1 MLGKTISHYR
11 ILEKLGGGGMGVVY
25 KAEDTKLGRAVALK
39 FLPDVG
45 ADLRVRPPGG
55 AHVGAPLQYDPVAL
69 ERFKR
74 EARAAS
80 ALNHPNI
87 CTVYDVGE
95 HEGKPFLVME
105 FLEGVT
111 LRQRIEGKPL
121 EMEELLEWA
130 IQVSSALEAA
140 HAKGI
145 IHRDIKPGNIF
156 VTESGQA
163 KVLDFGLAKLAAEPR
178 PPVQE
183 APTKTLTAT
192 PLKES
197 LTSTG
202 VAVGTVAYMSPEQV
216 RGEELDRRTD
226 LFSFGLVLYKMATGQ
241 RAFSG
246 NTSGVLIDA
255 ILNRHAV
262 PPRSLNPR
270 LPGRLEQIIDKA
282 LEKDRKLRYQTAS
295 DMKADLQRLKRDT
308 ESARTVTMPVVPA
321 VQPLPRRRLWP
332 VAAGVVG
339 LVLIAALAVW
349 RLWLGAP
356 SPARMPELKQRQI
369 TANPLEDP
377 VWSAA
382 ISPDSQYVA
391 YADLSGVHIR
401 LITTG
406 ETRRL
411 PMPPDT

>member
-1 MLGKTISHYR
+1 MQGLQVSHYR
-11 ILEKLGGGGMGVVY
+11 VLEKVGAGGMGVVY
-25 KAEDTKLGRAVALK
+25 KGEDTRLGRPVALK
-39 FLPDVG
+39 FLSEKL
-45 ADLRVRPPGG
+45 APGSQG
-55 AHVGAPLQYDPVAL
+55 M
-69 ERFKR
+69 ERFQR

-105 FLEGVT
+105 FLEGVP

-121 EMEELLEWA
+121 GMEELLELA

-140 HAKGI
+140 HGKGI
-145 IHRDIKPGNIF
+145 IHRDIKPGNVF

-178 PPVQE
+178 PPVEE
-183 APTKTLTAT
+183 APTKTITPAT
-192 PLKES
+192 PLEES
-197 LTSTG
+197 LTGTG
-202 VAVGTVAYMSPEQV
+202 MAVGTVAYMSPEQV

-226 LFSFGLVLYKMATGQ
+226 LFSFGLVLYEMATGH

-255 ILNRHAV
+255 ILHRQAP
-262 PPRSLNPR
+262 PPRTLNPQ
-270 LPGRLEQIIDKA
+270 LPGKLEEIIDKA

-308 ESARTVTMPVVPA
+308 ESARTVTMPAVPVA
-321 VQPLPRRRLWP
+321 QAIPRRRFWLA
-332 VAAGVVG
+332 AAGLVG

-349 RLWLGAP
+349 RPWLGAP
-356 SPARMPELKQRQI
+356 SPARTPELRQRQI

-382 ISPDSQYVA
+382 ISPDGQYVA

>member
-1 MLGKTISHYR
+1 VQGLQVSHYR
-11 ILEKLGGGGMGVVY
+11 VLEKVGAGGMGVVY
-25 KAEDTKLGRAVALK
+25 KGEDTRLGRPVALK
-39 FLPDVG
+39 FLPEKL
-45 ADLRVRPPGG
+45 APGSQG
-55 AHVGAPLQYDPVAL
+55 M
-69 ERFKR
+69 ERFQR

-105 FLEGVT
+105 FLEGMP
-111 LRQRIEGKPL
+111 LRQRIAGKPL

-130 IQVSSALEAA
+130 IQISSALEAA
-140 HAKGI
+140 HGKGI

-178 PPVQE
+178 PPAE
-183 APTKTLTAT
+183 ETPTKTLPAG

-202 VAVGTVAYMSPEQV
+202 MAVGTVAYMSPEQV

-226 LFSFGLVLYKMATGQ
+226 LFSFGLVLYEMATGH

-246 NTSGVLIDA
+246 NTSGVLIDG
-255 ILNRHAV
+255 ILNRHAP
-262 PPRSLNPR
+262 PPRTLNPR
-270 LPGRLEQIIDKA
+270 IPGKLEEIIDKA

-295 DMKADLQRLKRDT
+295 DTKADLQRLKRDM
-308 ESARTVTMPVVPA
+308 ESSRTVTMPAVSA
-321 VQPLPRRRLWP
+321 VQPLPRRRLWLA
-332 VAAGVVG
+332 VAGVVG
-339 LVLIAALAVW
+339 LALIAALAVW
-349 RLWLGAP
+349 RPWSGAP
-356 SPARMPELKQRQI
+356 SPARTPELRQRQI
-369 TANPLEDP
+369 TANPLQDP

>member
-1 MLGKTISHYR
+1 MQGLQVSHYR
-11 ILEKLGGGGMGVVY
+11 VLEKVGAGGMGVVY
-25 KAEDTKLGRAVALK
+25 KGEDTRLGRPVALK
-39 FLPDVG
+39 FLPEKL
-45 ADLRVRPPGG
+45 APGSQG
-55 AHVGAPLQYDPVAL
+55 M
-69 ERFKR
+69 ERFQR

-105 FLEGVT
+105 FLEGAT

-121 EMEELLEWA
+121 ELEELLEWA

-140 HAKGI
+140 HGKGI

-178 PPVQE
+178 PPVEE

-192 PLKES
+192 PLQES
-197 LTSTG
+197 LTSAG

-246 NTSGVLIDA
+246 NTYGVLIDA

-262 PPRSLNPR
+262 PPRSLNPQ
-270 LPGRLEQIIDKA
+270 LPARLEQIIDKA

-308 ESARTVTMPVVPA
+308 ESSRTVTMPAVPVA
-321 VQPLPRRRLWP
+321 HAMPRRRLWLA
-332 VAAGVVG
+332 AAGVVT
-339 LVLIAALAVW
+339 LVLVAVVAGLRFGWFEMKKPAA
-349 RLWLGAP
+349 AP
-356 SPARMPELKQRQI
+356 EIQRRQL
-369 TANPLEDP
+369 TANPQEDP
-377 VWSAA
+377 VRRAA
-382 ISPDSQYVA
+382 LSLDGQHLA
-391 YADLSGVHIR
+391 YADLAGIHLR
-401 LITTG
+401 LIATG
-406 ETRRL
+406 ESRSLKL
-411 PMPPDT
+411 PPGFCFR

>member
-1 MLGKTISHYR
+1 MQVSHYR
-11 ILEKLGGGGMGVVY
+11 VLEKVGAGGMGVVY
-25 KAEDTKLGRAVALK
+25 KGEDTRLGRPVALK
-39 FLPDVG
+39 FLPEKL
-45 ADLRVRPPGG
+45 APGSQG
-55 AHVGAPLQYDPVAL
+55 M
-69 ERFKR
+69 ERFQR

-105 FLEGVT
+105 FLEGMP

-130 IQVSSALEAA
+130 IQISSALEAA
-140 HAKGI
+140 HGKGI

-178 PPVQE
+178 PPAE
-183 APTKTLTAT
+183 ETPTKTLPAG

-255 ILNRHAV
+255 ILNRQVV

-270 LPGRLEQIIDKA
+270 LPGKLEEIIDKA
-282 LEKDRKLRYQTAS
+282 LEKDRKLRYQTAA
-295 DMKADLQRLKRDT
+295 DLKADLQRLKRDT
-308 ESARTVTMPVVPA
+308 ESSHTVTMTA
-321 VQPLPRRRLWP
+321 
-332 VAAGVVG
+332 VAAVRPAARRKYWLATAGVAT
-339 LVLIAALAVW
+339 LVLVAVVAGLRFGWFEMEKPAA
-349 RLWLGAP
+349 AP
-356 SPARMPELKQRQI
+356 EIQRRQL
-369 TANPLEDP
+369 TANPQEDP
-377 VWSAA
+377 VLRAA
-382 ISPDSQYVA
+382 LSPDGQYLA
-391 YADLSGVHIR
+391 YADLTGIHLR
-401 LITTG
+401 LIATG
-406 ETRRL
+406 ESRSL
-411 PMPPDT
+411 KLPPDFCFR